1 MRFFLPQRLNGVHAI
16 ERLLF
21 TAAARRAPIVASW
34 ALAVM
39 LIVAP
44 PAAAFYIDDAQN
56 WVLRAR
62 IYSQFSVRTL
72 DSEGD
77 TEPVTK
83 AGQLVQN
90 RNFYNPELDAK
101 LTPYLTPLRGSF
113 LGWIVPDDLSGRLAA
128 WGFYDGVY
136 DYGAAQF
143 ATAAS
148 QTNKTFDNF
157 TAEPRRAWFIEGS
170 AVRCPLRVGRNQVC
184 VPARGKR
191 FESVYDVYPGLD
203 VKDARNVYS
212 NRQRINELYLS
223 YSKGPVFVR
232 IGRQAISWGESDTI
246 AILDQNNPFD
256 LTLAAPGVFEDLD
269 EARIPLWTLRT
280 SVNLFSSLGPLSSGF
295 VEAYWVPGDLDTNT
309 GITPILGASPY
320 SPPGQDPQSLIP
332 PLIDAQFVLLDR
344 QPSKNIE
351 NSRWGVRVQ
360 TVVGRDYT
368 VSAWYYTTF
377 PNTPVPQA
385 LGLTSTTQGNLF
397 TVQTVH
403 KLANV
408 VGLGATFFFE
418 PADGIVRLN
427 AVGFLNEPA
436 FVPQE
441 NLSVPDNDPSSLQ
454 PFTKPGTVPR
464 ADFLRWEIGFDRF
477 FFIRALNPSNS
488 FTLISAV
495 VGSWNITESSTNQDF
510 GYNGQLKPGTN
521 GSSPSDYVDLPTVQA
536 FGQFNLQTDYW
547 HGRLTPRLT
556 YIQYVSGTYAVIPAV
571 TYRWRDWLLVGLDV
585 VQVGGAF
592 QGLGFFRD
600 RGQVSARVT
609 YQLN

>member
-1 MRFFLPQRLNGVHAI
+1 MGLARG
-16 ERLLF
+16 
-21 TAAARRAPIVASW
+21 AAA
-34 ALAVM
+34 LY
-39 LIVAP
+39 L
-44 PAAAFYIDDAQN
+44 DDAQN

-72 DSEGD
+72 NSQGD

-101 LTPYLTPLRGSF
+101 LTPWTNYLRGTF
-113 LGWIVPDDLSGRLAA
+113 LEVIAPDELTGRLAG

-148 QTNKTFDNF
+148 HTNKTFDNF
-157 TAEPRRAWFIEGS
+157 KARPRRAWFLEGS
-170 AVRCPLRVGRNQVC
+170 AFRCPVRAGRNRVC
-184 VPARGKR
+184 MPALGKR
-191 FESVYDVYPGLD
+191 FESVYDVYPGVA
-203 VKDARNVYS
+203 VKSARREYS
-212 NRQRINELYLS
+212 NQQRVNELYLS
-223 YSKGPVFVR
+223 YSKGPVFIR

-246 AILDQNNPFD
+246 ALLDQNNPFD

-280 SVNLFSSLGPLSSGF
+280 SVNLFTTLGPLSSGF
-295 VEAYWVPGDLDTNT
+295 IEGYWVPGDLDTNT
-309 GITPILGASPY
+309 GFTPILGASPY
-320 SPPGQDPQSLIP
+320 SPPGQDPQSFIP
-332 PLIDAQFVLLDR
+332 PLVNAQFVLLDR
-344 QPSKNIE
+344 QASKNMD

-360 TVVGRDYT
+360 TVVARDYT
-368 VSAWYYTTF
+368 VSAWFYRTF
-377 PNTPVPQA
+377 PNAPVPQA
-385 LGLTSTTQGNLF
+385 QGLASTTQGNLF

-403 KLANV
+403 KLADV
-408 VGLGATFFFE
+408 VGVGATFFFE

-427 AVGFLNEPA
+427 AVGFLKEAA
-436 FVPQE
+436 FVAEQ
-441 NLSVPDNDPSSLQ
+441 NLSIPKNDPSSLQ

-464 ADFLRWEIGFDRF
+464 ADFLRWELGFDRF
-477 FFIRALNPSNS
+477 FFLRTLNPSNS
-488 FTLISAV
+488 FTLISAL
-495 VGSWNITESSTNQDF
+495 VGSWNVTATSTGQDF
-510 GYNGQLKPGTN
+510 GYNGQLKPGAT
-521 GSSPSDYVDLPTVQA
+521 GTSPSDYVGLPTVQA
-536 FGQFNLQTDYW
+536 FGQFSLQTDYL

-556 YIQYVSGTYAVIPAV
+556 YIQYISGTYAVIPAV
-571 TYRWRDWLLVGLDV
+571 TYRWRDWLLFGLDV

-592 QGLGFFRD
+592 QGLGFFGD